1 MSRITKSKYN
11 DIYESQLRRE
21 KLVDLL
27 LSEIIFIKKE
37 IKKYNIKDEK
47 NNVRKALK
55 KLEYLLNL
63 LKDNDNNLS
72 DSDFH
77 KIILFIRG
85 IFKDIVDNIE

>member
-1 MSRITKSKYN
+1 MSKITKWKYN

-47 NNVRKALK
+47 NKVKKALK

>member
-1 MSRITKSKYN
+1 MSKITKWKYN

-47 NNVRKALK
+47 NKVKKALK
-55 KLEYLLNL
+55 KLEYILNL